1 MLVTN
6 LRTQGMIKNKITQM
20 IIKVKIRTKVD

>member
-1 MLVTN
+1 MIVTN
-6 LRTQGMIKNKITQM
+6 LRTQGMMKNRKTQM